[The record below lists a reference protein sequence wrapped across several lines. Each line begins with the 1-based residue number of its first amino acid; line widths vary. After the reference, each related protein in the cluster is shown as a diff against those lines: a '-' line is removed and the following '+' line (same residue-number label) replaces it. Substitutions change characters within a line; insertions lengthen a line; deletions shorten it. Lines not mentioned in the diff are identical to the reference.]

1 MTLKLFPPSFSVNRL
16 VLIATFV
23 LLCSALATAQTY
35 SNLDTLSG
43 WQSCGG
49 CAGANGVGPN
59 TPRSLGITSSPSVD
73 GSALRFSI
81 SPTQS
86 YSNALWY
93 KSVSPSGATH
103 YAYDFY
109 VFFKSLTA
117 PQALEFDVMQGNGG
131 RARTFGTECK
141 PAAHLW
147 KIWGN
152 SQWYNSV
159 NCSLAAG
166 KWNHVIW
173 EFSRASG
180 GVTFVSVTV
189 NGVKHYV
196 NRTFGTRST
205 GATYLHA
212 TVQLDG
218 NVNRTAYSIWVD
230 KLTLAA
236 F

>member
-1 MTLKLFPPSFSVNRL
+1 MTSKLFPHRLIANRL
-16 VLIATFV
+16 LVIATFA
-23 LLCSALATAQTY
+23 LLCTALAAAQTY
-35 SNLDTLSG
+35 SNLDTSSG
-43 WQSCGG
+43 WQTCSG
-49 CAGANGVGPN
+49 CAGGSTSS
-59 TPRSLGITSSPSVD
+59 TPHSLGMTSSPSID

-81 SPTQS
+81 FPTRS
-86 YSNALWY
+86 YSNQLWY

-103 YAYDFY
+103 YALDFF

-117 PQALEFDVMQGNGG
+117 PQALEFDVMQGSGG
-131 RARTFGTECK
+131 RAHTFGTECK

-147 KIWGN
+147 KIWGSGRWN
-152 SQWYNSV
+152 DSV
-159 NCSLAAG
+159 NCNLAAG

-180 GVTFVSVTV
+180 GTTFVSVTV

-196 NRTFGTRST
+196 NRTFSSQST
-205 GATYLHA
+205 GANYLHV

-218 NVNRTAYSIWVD
+218 NVNRVAYSTWMD
-230 KLTLAA
+230 KLTLSA

>member
-1 MTLKLFPPSFSVNRL
+1 M
-16 VLIATFV
+16 
-23 LLCSALATAQTY
+23 
-35 SNLDTLSG
+35 
-43 WQSCGG
+43 
-49 CAGANGVGPN
+49 
-59 TPRSLGITSSPSVD
+59 
-73 GSALRFSI
+73 
-81 SPTQS
+81 
-86 YSNALWY
+86 
-93 KSVSPSGATH
+93 
-103 YAYDFY
+103 
-109 VFFKSLTA
+109 
-117 PQALEFDVMQGNGG
+117 
-131 RARTFGTECK
+131 
-141 PAAHLW
+141 
-147 KIWGN
+147 
-152 SQWYNSV
+152 

-173 EFSRASG
+173 EFSRANG

>member
-1 MTLKLFPPSFSVNRL
+1 MTSKLFPHTSIANRL
-16 VLIATFV
+16 LVIATFA
-23 LLCSALATAQTY
+23 LLCAALATAQTY
-35 SNLDTLSG
+35 SNLDTTSG

-49 CAGANGVGPN
+49 CAGAGGVGPN
-59 TPRSLGITSSPSVD
+59 TPRSIGMASSPSID

-81 SPTQS
+81 APQVS

-117 PQALEFDVMQGNGG
+117 PQALEFDVMQGSGG
-131 RARTFGTECK
+131 RAHTFGTECK
-141 PAAHLW
+141 PAMHLW
-147 KIWGN
+147 KIWGSGRWN
-152 SQWYNSV
+152 NSV
-159 NCSLAAG
+159 NCNLVAG
-166 KWNHVIW
+166 KWNHVNW

-180 GVTFVSVTV
+180 GTTFISVTV

-196 NRTFGTRST
+196 NRTYSSQST
-205 GATYLHA
+205 GANYLHA
-212 TVQLDG
+212 TIQLDG
-218 NVNRTAYSIWVD
+218 NVNRVAYSTWMD
-230 KLTLAA
+230 KLTLTA